1 VNQAYVRPARYF
13 VHWNTEP
20 ATGKWLESSAKFRAT
35 INWKIATTG
44 HVQNRKPPR
53 ADIPRKNS
61 VKMPVDGEM

>member
-35 INWKIATTG
+35 MNCMIATNG
-44 HVQNRKPPR
+44 HVHHITPPS
-53 ADIPRKNS
+53 AAMPR
-61 VKMPVDGEM
+61 